1 MSVASTARTSAASRA
16 TAASLNGLRLL
27 TVLAAMVPIATLG
40 MPSEIPMESRVLASI
55 LWALCLLPAWLYLQ
69 LPERRRPPVPFLPLI
84 GAVYLFYYPL
94 NAVLGRSSVSYLFQ
108 LDPAFDYGRAVQ
120 FALAGWVALLIG
132 YYGAAGLRLN
142 TPFRSVRPTD
152 LGTLKTWG
160 QLLMWGGLLFDA
172 ARQVVPIPVV
182 LRGLLYFTSMFSLLG
197 IALLTILAVQGR
209 LTRRERWALY
219 AAVILTALLRA
230 GSGLVS
236 NVAILAITI
245 FLAVWAGGG
254 RLGLRWLAIVALSIG
269 AMIGMRSVAME
280 YRARSWFA
288 ETQLSL
294 PGRALLMGSLLVS
307 KVEAQGV
314 GATVGDGW
322 EIVAGRSANLDL
334 LADVVRQTGDA
345 VPFWGG
351 ETYLSLVGFAVPRFI
366 WPTKPTKTLGQDF
379 GHRYGYLDSWDTWTS
394 INLPYLVEFYANF
407 GEIGVLIG
415 MVIVGVLYRLLDN
428 DLNRPG
434 QPLQVTICGLVL
446 LVPLLNIESDF
457 SLVFGGLFMN
467 GVALWGLLVALAQL
481 PRRRARRS
489 WLGGPDPGSLGG
501 FAGGRS

>member
-1 MSVASTARTSAASRA
+1 MTAA
-16 TAASLNGLRLL
+16 TAPRPRLAPLTGLRAIVALIAL
-27 TVLAAMVPIATLG
+27 VPVFSLG
-40 MPSEIPMESRVLASI
+40 VQSEIPFESRVVASI
-55 LWALCLLPAWLYLQ
+55 LWVLCLLPSWLYLR

-94 NAVLGRSSVSYLFQ
+94 HVVLGQSSVNYLFH
-108 LDPAFDYGRAVQ
+108 LDPAFDYDRAVQ
-120 FALAGWVALLIG
+120 YALAGWVALLVG
-132 YYGAAGLRLN
+132 YYGGAPLKLN

-152 LGTLKTWG
+152 LGTLKSWG
-160 QLLMWGGLLFDA
+160 KLLLWGGLIFDA
-172 ARQVVPIPVV
+172 ARQVIPIPMV

-197 IALLTILAVQGR
+197 IALLTILAVQQR
-209 LTRRERWALY
+209 LTARERYALY
-219 AAVILTALLRA
+219 AGIALTALLRA

-236 NVAILAITI
+236 NVVIMAITV

-254 RLGLRWLAIVALSIG
+254 RLGFRWIAIAAVSLA
-269 AMIGMRSVAME
+269 AMVGMRSVAME

-294 PGRALLMGSLLVS
+294 PGRAALMGTLMAQ
-307 KVEAQGV
+307 KVAGEGV
-314 GATVGDGW
+314 ATTVGDGW

-334 LADVVRQTGDA
+334 LADVVRQTGST
-345 VPFWGG
+345 VPFWSG

-366 WPTKPTKTLGQDF
+366 WPSKPTKTLGQDF

-394 INLPYLVEFYANF
+394 INLPYLIEFYANF

-415 MVIVGVLYRLLDN
+415 MVIVGLLYRLLDN

-434 QPLQVTICGLVL
+434 QPLQVTICSLVL
-446 LVPLLNIESDF
+446 LVPLLNVESDF

-467 GVALWGLLVALAQL
+467 GIALWCLLVALSQL
-481 PRRRARRS
+481 PRRRAPRS
-489 WLGGPDPGSLGG
+489 WLSGPATALGS
-501 FAGGRS
+501 AEWQR

>member
-1 MSVASTARTSAASRA
+1 VTANAEVRA
-16 TAASLNGLRLL
+16 RRASLSGLRLL
-27 TVLAAMVPIATLG
+27 TVVAALVPVAALG
-40 MPSEIPMESRVLASI
+40 VPSEIPMEARVLASI

-94 NAVLGRSSVSYLFQ
+94 HVVLGQSGVNYLFR
-108 LDPAFDYGRAVQ
+108 LDPAFDYDRAVQ
-120 FALAGWVALLIG
+120 YALAGWVALLVG
-132 YYGAAGLRLN
+132 YYGAAPLRLN
-142 TPFRSVRPTD
+142 TPFRAVRPTD

-160 QLLMWGGLLFDA
+160 TLLVWGGLLFDA
-172 ARQVVPIPVV
+172 ARQVVPIPIV

-197 IALLTILAVQGR
+197 IALLTILAVQHR
-209 LTRRERWALY
+209 LTRRERWMLY
-219 AAVILTALLRA
+219 AAIVLTALLRA

-236 NVAILAITI
+236 NVVILAITV

-254 RLGLRWLAIVALSIG
+254 RLGVRWLVIAALSVA

-294 PGRALLMGSLLVS
+294 PGRALLMGGLLAS
-307 KVEAQGV
+307 KVQAEGV
-314 GATVGDGW
+314 GATLSDGW

-334 LADVVRQTGDA
+334 LADVVRQTGSN

-366 WPTKPTKTLGQDF
+366 WPSKPTKTLGQDF
-379 GHRYGYLDSWDTWTS
+379 GHRYGYLDTWDTWTS
-394 INLPYLVEFYANF
+394 INLPFLVEFYANF
-407 GEIGVLIG
+407 GELGVLVG

-428 DLNRPG
+428 DLNRAG
-434 QPLQVTICGLVL
+434 QPLQVTICSLVL

-457 SLVFGGLFMN
+457 SLVFGGLFMS

-481 PRRRARRS
+481 PRRRARRHWLDARDS
-489 WLGGPDPGSLGG
+489 HTLGGL
-501 FAGGRS
+501 AGHPW

>member
-1 MSVASTARTSAASRA
+1 MTAVATHQTNPS
-16 TAASLNGLRLL
+16 SLIGLRIAIVAIAL
-27 TVLAAMVPIATLG
+27 VPIFALG
-40 MPSEIPMESRVLASI
+40 RPSDIPQEARVLASI
-55 LWALCLLPAWLYLQ
+55 CWVLCLVPSWHYLQ

-94 NAVLGRSSVSYLFQ
+94 HVVLGDSSVNYLFR
-108 LDPAFDYGRAVQ
+108 LEPAFDYDRAVQ
-120 FALAGWVALLIG
+120 YVLAGWVALLLG
-132 YYGAAGLRLN
+132 YYGGASLRLHS
-142 TPFRSVRPTD
+142 PFRAVRPAD
-152 LGTLKTWG
+152 LGTLRSWG
-160 QLLMWGGLLFDA
+160 KLLLWGGLLFDA
-172 ARQVVPIPVV
+172 VRQVVPIPVI

-197 IALLTILAVQGR
+197 IALLTILAVQHR
-209 LTRRERWALY
+209 LTRQERWVLY
-219 AAVILTALLRA
+219 AGILLTALLRA

-236 NVAILAITI
+236 NVVILAITI

-254 RLGLRWLAIVALSIG
+254 RLGIRWVVIAALSMSG
-269 AMIGMRSVAME
+269 MVGMRSVAME

-294 PGRALLMGSLLVS
+294 PGKAMLMGQLLVS
-307 KVEAQGV
+307 KVQAEGPL
-314 GATVGDGW
+314 ATVQDGW
-322 EIVAGRSANLDL
+322 SIVAGRSANLDL
-334 LADVVRQTGDA
+334 LADVVRQTGST

-366 WPTKPTKTLGQDF
+366 WPSKPTKTLGQDF

-394 INLPYLVEFYANF
+394 INLPFLVEFYANF

-415 MVIVGVLYRLLDN
+415 MMIVGLLYRLLDN
-428 DLNRPG
+428 DLNRAG

-467 GVALWGLLVALAQL
+467 GIALWGLLVALSQL
-481 PRRRARRS
+481 PARRARRS
-489 WLGGPDPGSLGG
+489 WLSAGAGALGG
-501 FAGGRS
+501 APGGS

>member
-1 MSVASTARTSAASRA
+1 MTSAAATLRARA
-16 TAASLNGLRLL
+16 TSPTALRALTAMIMAVPLIGLGV
-27 TVLAAMVPIATLG
+27 T
-40 MPSEIPMESRVLASI
+40 SEVRFESRVLASI
-55 LWALCLLPAWLYLQ
+55 LWVLCLVPAWHYLG
-69 LPERRRPPVPFLPLI
+69 LPERRRPPIPFLPMI

-94 NAVLGRSSVSYLFQ
+94 HIVLGQTSINYLFR
-108 LDPAFDYGRAVQ
+108 LDPAFDYDRPVQ
-120 FALAGWVALLIG
+120 YALAGWVALLVG
-132 YYGAAGLRLN
+132 YYCASPLRLN
-142 TPFRSVRPTD
+142 SPFRAVRPTD
-152 LGTLKTWG
+152 LGTLRTWG
-160 QLLMWGGLLFDA
+160 KLLLWGGLLIDA
-172 ARQVVPIPVV
+172 ARQLVPVPLV
-182 LRGLLYFTSMFSLLG
+182 LRGLLHFTSMFSLLG

-219 AAVILTALLRA
+219 VAIALTALLRA

-236 NVAILAITI
+236 NVMIMAITV

-254 RLGLRWLAIVALSIG
+254 RLGLRWILIAALSFA
-269 AMIGMRSVAME
+269 AMAAMRSVAFE

-294 PGRALLMGSLLVS
+294 PGRAALMGSLMLS
-307 KVEAQGV
+307 KVEAE
-314 GATVGDGW
+314 GAVSTVQDGW
-322 EIVAGRSANLDL
+322 EIIAGRSANLDL
-334 LADVVRQTGDA
+334 LADVVRQTGTT

-351 ETYLSLVGFAVPRFI
+351 ETYLSLVGFAVPRFL
-366 WPTKPTKTLGQDF
+366 WPNKPTKTLGQDF

-394 INLPYLVEFYANF
+394 INLPFLIEFYANF

-434 QPLQVTICGLVL
+434 QPLQVTICSLVL

-467 GVALWGLLVALAQL
+467 GVALWGLLVALSQL
-481 PRRRARRS
+481 PRRRPRRS
-489 WLGGPDPGSLGG
+489 WLAQSGALGGVTGGP
-501 FAGGRS
+501 R

>member
-1 MSVASTARTSAASRA
+1 MTA
-16 TAASLNGLRLL
+16 TASARAKVASLNGLRLL
-27 TVLAAMVPIATLG
+27 TAAAAAVPIGALG
-40 MPSEIPMESRVLASI
+40 VPSEIPMEARVMASI
-55 LWALCLLPAWLYLQ
+55 LWVLCLLPTWLYLQ

-84 GAVYLFYYPL
+84 GVVFLFYYPL
-94 NAVLGRSSVSYLFQ
+94 HAVLGQSSVNYLFR
-108 LDPAFDYGRAVQ
+108 LDPAFDYDRAVQ
-120 FALAGWVALLIG
+120 LALAGWGALLVG
-132 YYGAAGLRLN
+132 YYGGAPLRLN
-142 TPFRSVRPTD
+142 TAFRAVRPTD
-152 LGTLKTWG
+152 VSMLRRWG
-160 QLLMWGGLLFDA
+160 KLLVWGGLLFDA
-172 ARQVVPIPVV
+172 ARQVVPIPIV

-197 IALLTILAVQGR
+197 IALLTILAVQHR

-219 AAVILTALLRA
+219 AAIALTALLRA

-236 NVAILAITI
+236 NVMIMAITI

-254 RLGLRWLAIVALSIG
+254 RIGLRWILIAALSVA

-280 YRARSWFA
+280 YRARAWFA

-294 PGRALLMGSLLVS
+294 PGRALLMGQLLVT
-307 KVEAQGV
+307 KVQAQGV
-314 GATVGDGW
+314 VATLDDGW
-322 EIVAGRSANLDL
+322 TIVAGRSANLDL
-334 LADVVRQTGDA
+334 LADVVRQTGNT

-366 WPTKPTKTLGQDF
+366 WPSKPTKTLGQDF

-407 GEIGVLIG
+407 GELGVLIG
-415 MVIVGVLYRLLDN
+415 MVVVGLLYRLLDN

-434 QPLQVTICGLVL
+434 QPLQVTICSLVL

-481 PRRRARRS
+481 PRPRARRRWRYS
-489 WLGGPDPGSLGG
+489 EPGALGG
-501 FAGGRS
+501 FAGDPS

>member
-1 MSVASTARTSAASRA
+1 MTSAPPTGTRPVSLTGLKLI
-16 TAASLNGLRLL
+16 TAGIAAVPVIGLG
-27 TVLAAMVPIATLG
+27 A
-40 MPSEIPMESRVLASI
+40 PSEVPFESRVFASI
-55 LWALCLLPAWLYLQ
+55 LWVLCLLPTWLYLHV
-69 LPERRRPPVPFLPLI
+69 PERRRPPIPFLPLI

-94 NAVLGRSSVSYLFQ
+94 HIVLGQSSVNYLFR
-108 LDPAFDYGRAVQ
+108 LDPGFDYDRPVQ

-132 YYGAAGLRLN
+132 YYGGAPLRLN
-142 TPFRSVRPTD
+142 TPFRSFRPTD
-152 LGTLKTWG
+152 LGALKSWG
-160 QLLMWGGLLFDA
+160 KLLVWGGLVFDA
-172 ARQVVPIPVV
+172 ARQVVPIPIV
-182 LRGLLYFTSMFSLLG
+182 LRGLLHFTSMFSLLG
-197 IALLTILAVQGR
+197 IALLTILAVQKR

-219 AAVILTALLRA
+219 IAITLTALLRA

-236 NVAILAITI
+236 NVVILAITT

-254 RLGLRWLAIVALSIG
+254 RLGIRWIAIAALSLA
-269 AMIGMRSVAME
+269 AMVAMRSVAME

-294 PGRALLMGSLLVS
+294 VGRAGLMGRLMAS
-307 KVEAQGV
+307 KVANEGV
-314 GATVGDGW
+314 VATVEDGW
-322 EIVAGRSANLDL
+322 KIVAGRSANLDL
-334 LADVVRQTGDA
+334 LADVVRQTGST

-366 WPTKPTKTLGQDF
+366 WPSKPTKTLGQDF

-394 INLPYLVEFYANF
+394 INLPFLIEFYANF

-415 MVIVGVLYRLLDN
+415 MVIVGLLYRLLDN

-434 QPLQVTICGLVL
+434 QPLQVTICSLVL

-467 GVALWGLLVALAQL
+467 GVALWGLLMALSQL

-489 WLGGPDPGSLGG
+489 WLADGGQQSLGG
-501 FAGGRS
+501 APGWR